1 MWDSV
6 PCYKIKETGQ
16 KHVESNKLKTS
27 FKNNSTGKKWFTE
40 SQHDIFST
48 DICYFKPIYS
58 LWVL

>member
-6 PCYKIKETGQ
+6 PCYKIKETVC
-16 KHVESNKLKTS
+16 KHVESNKMKTH
-27 FKNNSTGKKWFTE
+27 FKNNSTGKKWLKE

-48 DICYFKPIYS
+48 DIHYFKPICS